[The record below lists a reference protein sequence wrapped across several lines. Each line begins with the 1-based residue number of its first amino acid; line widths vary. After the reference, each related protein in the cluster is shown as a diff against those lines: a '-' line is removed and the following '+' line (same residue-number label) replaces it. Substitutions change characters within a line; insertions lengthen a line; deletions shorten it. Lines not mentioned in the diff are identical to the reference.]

1 MYAES
6 GKYLKNSTGMQNDR
20 RVNYIITNKKLPA
33 NTIYIFL
40 YLSVTQCH
48 LYKKRMTIHFQTMDV
63 NKSIITMIK
72 RRDTYNCTSTLREP
86 VFIFN

>member
-72 RRDTYNCTSTLREP
+72 KGDIYNCTSTLCKI
-86 VFIFN
+86 VFYI